1 MDLLLELSKNW
12 YYPIMLGGIIAA
24 ALAYLL
30 STYRKN
36 NSEASQQSN
45 QILRS
50 LIDDQRKEIDVLKA
64 QVAILQERV
73 DHNQNLEQIIQNSLI
88 LYFQANP
95 NIAKDLVKK
104 VKI

>member
-1 MDLLLELSKNW
+1 MNLLLELSKNW
-12 YYPIMLGGIIAA
+12 YYPIMLGGIIVS
-24 ALAYLL
+24 ALAYLF

-45 QILRS
+45 QILRG

-64 QVAILQERV
+64 QVALLQEKV
-73 DHNQNLEQIIQNSLI
+73 DHNQNLEKIIQNSLL

-95 NIAKDLVKK
+95 DLAKDLIKK

>member
-12 YYPIMLGGIIAA
+12 YYPIMLGGIIIAA
-24 ALAYLL
+24 IAYFF
-30 STYRKN
+30 STYKKN

-45 QILRS
+45 QILRG
-50 LIDDQRKEIDVLKA
+50 LINDQRKEIDVLKA